1 MSTLHQGC
9 ADGGSGQRN
18 EYPPP
23 AEKRNNTKVS
33 LKRYRMGSAEV
44 MSVIMRHTPP
54 KHFERASID
63 EVYLDL
69 TGQVDRFEADG
80 DVQAAFAEIRA
91 DSATKI
97 LPGPWMDAH
106 TAGMDGD
113 TAEMDGDHEQGT
125 ADDSCTSCDAAPCQ
139 ASVAASRF
147 DLPIDADAAIVAA
160 GTTDATIPTLTPT
173 HTLTAAAATTATTTA
188 ATTTAAAVTAATA
201 FDHLLRS
208 AVGRRLLI
216 GAAIVRKVRAAVLEE
231 TTFSMSAGLATNKV
245 TSKIASARHK
255 PNMQT
260 VVSPEAG
267 R

>member
-1 MSTLHQGC
+1 
-9 ADGGSGQRN
+9 
-18 EYPPP
+18 
-23 AEKRNNTKVS
+23 
-33 LKRYRMGSAEV
+33 

-97 LPGPWMDAH
+97 LPDPWMDAH
-106 TAGMDGD
+106 TAEIGAHTAEIGAHTADIGAHTAD
-113 TAEMDGDHEQGT
+113 IGAHTADIGAHTAEMDEAHDQG
-125 ADDSCTSCDAAPCQ
+125 AGDSCTSCDAAPCQ
-139 ASVAASRF
+139 ASVATSRF
-147 DLPIDADAAIVAA
+147 DPSVDGDAAIVAA

-173 HTLTAAAATTATTTA
+173 HTLTAATAAATTTNTTTA
-188 ATTTAAAVTAATA
+188 TAAAVTTAAA